1 MAFRFGLVTLF
12 PDYFEAPLKCS
23 LLGKALEERKIEM
36 AYVSPREF
44 ARDKFGHVDDAPFGG
59 GAGMVMEAAPL
70 VGAIQKA
77 KALVQAKEA
86 PVVLLSAR
94 GKRLTQPFVQN
105 LAEGQG
111 AILVCGR
118 YEGVDDRLLNFVDH
132 EACVTDVVLFG
143 GEAAALV
150 VIEAVSR
157 LIPGVVGDPLSVSE
171 ESFSDGLLE
180 YPQFT
185 RPRVFEVYGVP
196 SVLISGNHGKIRLFR
211 RYHTLLTTFLNR
223 PELLAQANLGPMER
237 RLLEKIQNRRYP
249 YQRGWIKRERGEP

>member
-12 PDYFEAPLKCS
+12 PEYFEGPLKSS
-23 LLGKALEERKIEM
+23 LLGRAIDLRTIEVS
-36 AYVSPREF
+36 YVSPREF
-44 ARDKFGHVDDAPFGG
+44 ARDSFGHVDDTPFGG
-59 GAGMVMEAAPL
+59 GAGMVMEVEPL

-77 KALVQAKEA
+77 KAIIQTKDA

-94 GKRLTQPFVQN
+94 GKRLTQPFVQS
-105 LAEGQG
+105 LANGQG

-118 YEGVDDRLLNFVDH
+118 YEGVDDRFLNYVDH
-132 EACVTDVVLFG
+132 EACVTDVVLLG

-157 LIPGVVGDPLSVSE
+157 LIPGVVGDPQSLSE
-171 ESFSDGLLE
+171 ESFCDGLLE

-185 RPRVFEVYGVP
+185 KPRMFEGYGVP
-196 SVLISGNHGKIRLFR
+196 RVLLSGNHGKIRLFR
-211 RYHTLLTTFLNR
+211 RYHAILTTFLNR
-223 PELLAQANLGPMER
+223 PELLVQANLGTTER

-249 YQRGWIKRERGEP
+249 YQRGWIKKERGEP